1 MRVKSML
8 LDDDG
13 ITYVIG
19 ETKFRY
25 RVEQRPNIKVGQEVE
40 LVELIRNYCLASKV
54 KHGAR
59 NPKIKIYRIEG
70 KNDEY

>member
-1 MRVKSML
+1 MRVESML

-25 RVEQRPNIKVGQEVE
+25 RVEQKPNIKVGQEVE
-40 LVELIRNYCLASKV
+40 LVDLIRKTKPYLVMSAETEKQM
-54 KHGAR
+54 
-59 NPKIKIYRIEG
+59 EG
-70 KNDEY
+70 

>member
-13 ITYVIG
+13 ITYMIG

-25 RVEQRPNIKVGQEVE
+25 RIDQRPNIKVGQEVE
-40 LVELIRNYCLASKV
+40 LVDLIRKTRPYLVMSAETEKQM
-54 KHGAR
+54 
-59 NPKIKIYRIEG
+59 EG
-70 KNDEY
+70 

>member
-8 LDDDG
+8 LDDNG

-40 LVELIRNYCLASKV
+40 LVDLIRKTRPYLVMSAETE
-54 KHGAR
+54 R
-59 NPKIKIYRIEG
+59 QMEG
-70 KNDEY
+70 

>member
-1 MRVKSML
+1 MRVEKMM

-25 RVEQRPNIKVGQEVE
+25 RVDQRPNIKVGQEVE
-40 LVELIRNYCLASKV
+40 LVDLIRKTKPYLVMSAETQKQM
-54 KHGAR
+54 
-59 NPKIKIYRIEG
+59 EG
-70 KNDEY
+70 

>member
-1 MRVKSML
+1 MKVKQML

-13 ITYVIG
+13 ITYTIG

-40 LVELIRNYCLASKV
+40 LVDLIRKTRPYLVMSAETEKQM
-54 KHGAR
+54 
-59 NPKIKIYRIEG
+59 EG
-70 KNDEY
+70 

>member
-1 MRVKSML
+1 MRVESML

-25 RVEQRPNIKVGQEVE
+25 HVDQRPSIKVGQEVE
-40 LVELIRNYCLASKV
+40 LLDLIQNTRPYLVMSAETEKQM
-54 KHGAR
+54 
-59 NPKIKIYRIEG
+59 EG
-70 KNDEY
+70 

>member
-1 MRVKSML
+1 MKVEKMM
-8 LDDDG
+8 LDDNG

-40 LVELIRNYCLASKV
+40 LVELIRKTRPYLVMSAETERKML
-54 KHGAR
+54 H
-59 NPKIKIYRIEG
+59 E
-70 KNDEY
+70 

>member
-1 MRVKSML
+1 MRVEKMM

-25 RVEQRPNIKVGQEVE
+25 RVDQRPNIKVGQEVE
-40 LVELIRNYCLASKV
+40 LVDLIRKTKPYLVMSAETERKML
-54 KHGAR
+54 H
-59 NPKIKIYRIEG
+59 E
-70 KNDEY
+70 

>member
-1 MRVKSML
+1 MKVEKMM

-25 RVEQRPNIKVGQEVE
+25 RVDQRPNIKVGQEVE
-40 LVELIRNYCLASKV
+40 LVDLIRKTRPYLVMSAETQKQM
-54 KHGAR
+54 
-59 NPKIKIYRIEG
+59 EG
-70 KNDEY
+70 

>member
-1 MRVKSML
+1 MRVKQIL

-25 RVEQRPNIKVGQEVE
+25 RVEQRPNIKVGQEVK
-40 LVELIRNYCLASKV
+40 LVELIRKTRPYLVMSAETEKQM
-54 KHGAR
+54 
-59 NPKIKIYRIEG
+59 EG
-70 KNDEY
+70 

>member
-1 MRVKSML
+1 MRVKQML
-8 LDDDG
+8 LDDNG

-40 LVELIRNYCLASKV
+40 LVDLIRKTRPYLVMSAETEKQM
-54 KHGAR
+54 
-59 NPKIKIYRIEG
+59 EG
-70 KNDEY
+70 

>member
-1 MRVKSML
+1 MRVNQIL

-25 RVEQRPNIKVGQEVE
+25 RVDQRPNIKVGQEVE
-40 LVELIRNYCLASKV
+40 LVDLIRNTRPYLVMSKENQ
-54 KHGAR
+54 K
-59 NPKIKIYRIEG
+59 K
-70 KNDEY
+70 

>member
-1 MRVKSML
+1 MRVESML

-25 RVEQRPNIKVGQEVE
+25 RVDQRPNIKVGQEVE
-40 LVELIRNYCLASKV
+40 LVDLIRKTKPYLVMSAETEKQM
-54 KHGAR
+54 
-59 NPKIKIYRIEG
+59 EG
-70 KNDEY
+70 

>member
-1 MRVKSML
+1 MRVEKMM

-40 LVELIRNYCLASKV
+40 LVDLIRKTRPYLVMSAETEKQM
-54 KHGAR
+54 
-59 NPKIKIYRIEG
+59 E
-70 KNDEY
+70 D

>member
-1 MRVKSML
+1 MRVESML

-25 RVEQRPNIKVGQEVE
+25 RVEQKPNIKVGQEVE
-40 LVELIRNYCLASKV
+40 LVDLIRKTKPYLVMSAETQKQM
-54 KHGAR
+54 
-59 NPKIKIYRIEG
+59 EG
-70 KNDEY
+70 

>member
-1 MRVKSML
+1 MIVKSML

-40 LVELIRNYCLASKV
+40 LVELIRKTRPYLVMSAETEKQM
-54 KHGAR
+54 
-59 NPKIKIYRIEG
+59 EG
-70 KNDEY
+70 

>member
-1 MRVKSML
+1 MRVESML

-25 RVEQRPNIKVGQEVE
+25 RVEQKPNIKVGQEVE
-40 LVELIRNYCLASKV
+40 LVDLIRNTRPYLVMSTETEKQM
-54 KHGAR
+54 
-59 NPKIKIYRIEG
+59 EG
-70 KNDEY
+70 

>member
-1 MRVKSML
+1 MRVESML
-8 LDDDG
+8 LDDNG

-40 LVELIRNYCLASKV
+40 LVDLIRKTRPYLVMSSETEKQM
-54 KHGAR
+54 
-59 NPKIKIYRIEG
+59 EG
-70 KNDEY
+70 